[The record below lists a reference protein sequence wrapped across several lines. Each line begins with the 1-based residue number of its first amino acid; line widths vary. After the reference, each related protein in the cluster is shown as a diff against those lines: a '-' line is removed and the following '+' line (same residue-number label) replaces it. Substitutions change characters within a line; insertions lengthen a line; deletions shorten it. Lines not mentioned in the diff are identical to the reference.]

1 MALFLQHVIDAIT
14 YGSQFALYALG
25 IALIFGIMGLI
36 NFAHGELI
44 MVGAYTIILIGQ
56 PPWPVVVIAT
66 IAVAI
71 VFALGMERVAFR
83 PLRSANPSTLLIA
96 SFAVSYG
103 LQNLAILI
111 EGSAPQGTSVSTWLS
126 ESVQIGSVSIP
137 KLDVVTIGVT
147 LVLLVA
153 LGLFL
158 QRTRMGVQMRA
169 AAEDFRMARI
179 LGVKANTVIATA
191 FAMSGLLAGIGA
203 YLLVAQTGEVAPDIG
218 TNPVLYAFVATV
230 LGGMGS
236 LRGAVLGGYVF
247 GAIFVGLQAYLP
259 LELRSY
265 RDAFAFA
272 AVIVMLLVRPQG
284 LDRRQVDGDPRLML
298 GRAVLT
304 GIRAVWPLPALLVL
318 VVLAAEIVWA
328 TSGPVT
334 KGVVVVAL
342 INLIL
347 VVGLYVFVGNSG
359 VFSFGSIGFAAI
371 GAYTA
376 GLLVIPS
383 EQKEI
388 LQPDL
393 PGFIAQHEFRKRRRD
408 ADGRPR
414 GGDRRRRVRD
424 PADALE
430 RLLPQV
436 LRRSRCS

>member
-44 MVGAYTIILIGQ
+44 MVGAYTLVLIGH
-56 PPWPVVVIAT
+56 PPWPVMVVAT
-66 IAVAI
+66 VAVAI
-71 VFALGMERVAFR
+71 VFALGMDRVAFR
-83 PLRSANPSTLLIA
+83 PLRGANPATLLIA

-103 LQNLAILI
+103 LQNMAILI
-111 EGSAPQGTSVSTWLS
+111 EGSAPKGTSVSTWLS
-126 ESVQIGSVSIP
+126 ESVEIGSLSIP
-137 KLDVVTIGVT
+137 KLDLVTVGVT
-147 LVLLVA
+147 LVLLIA

-179 LGVKANTVIATA
+179 LGVNANVVIATA
-191 FAMSGLLAGIGA
+191 FGMSGLLAGIGA

-218 TNPVLYAFVATV
+218 SNPVLYAFVATV

-284 LDRRQVDGDPRLML
+284 L
-298 GRAVLT
+298 
-304 GIRAVWPLPALLVL
+304 
-318 VVLAAEIVWA
+318 IVA
-328 TSGPVT
+328 RSTVS
-334 KGVVVVAL
+334 
-342 INLIL
+342 
-347 VVGLYVFVGNSG
+347 
-359 VFSFGSIGFAAI
+359 
-371 GAYTA
+371 
-376 GLLVIPS
+376 
-383 EQKEI
+383 
-388 LQPDL
+388 
-393 PGFIAQHEFRKRRRD
+393 
-408 ADGRPR
+408 
-414 GGDRRRRVRD
+414 RV
-424 PADALE
+424 
-430 RLLPQV
+430 
-436 LRRSRCS
+436 

>member
-44 MVGAYTIILIGQ
+44 MVGAYTIVLIGH

-66 IAVAI
+66 IAVA
-71 VFALGMERVAFR
+71 VSFALAMERVAFR
-83 PLRSANPSTLLIA
+83 PLRGANPATLLIA

-137 KLDVVTIGVT
+137 RLDLVTIAVT

-153 LGLFL
+153 LSLFL

-179 LGVKANTVIATA
+179 LGVNANTVIAIA
-191 FAMSGLLAGIGA
+191 FAMSGVLAGIGA
-203 YLLVAQTGEVAPDIG
+203 YLLVTQTGEVAPDIG
-218 TNPVLYAFVATV
+218 SNPVLYAFVATV

-284 LDRRQVDGDPRLML
+284 L
-298 GRAVLT
+298 
-304 GIRAVWPLPALLVL
+304 
-318 VVLAAEIVWA
+318 IVARSTA
-328 TSGPVT
+328 T
-334 KGVVVVAL
+334 
-342 INLIL
+342 
-347 VVGLYVFVGNSG
+347 
-359 VFSFGSIGFAAI
+359 
-371 GAYTA
+371 
-376 GLLVIPS
+376 
-383 EQKEI
+383 
-388 LQPDL
+388 
-393 PGFIAQHEFRKRRRD
+393 
-408 ADGRPR
+408 
-414 GGDRRRRVRD
+414 RV
-424 PADALE
+424 
-430 RLLPQV
+430 
-436 LRRSRCS
+436 

>member
-44 MVGAYTIILIGQ
+44 MVGAYTLVLIGH
-56 PPWPVVVIAT
+56 PPWPVMIAAT
-66 IAVAI
+66 IGVAI
-71 VFALGMERVAFR
+71 VFALGMERIAFR
-83 PLRSANPSTLLIA
+83 PLRGANPATLLIA

-103 LQNLAILI
+103 LQNMAILI
-111 EGSAPQGTSVSTWLS
+111 AGSAPKGTSVSTWLS

-137 KLDVVTIGVT
+137 KLDLVTVGVT
-147 LVLLVA
+147 LVLLLA

-179 LGVKANTVIATA
+179 LGVNANTVIATA
-191 FAMSGLLAGIGA
+191 FGISGLLAGIGA

-218 TNPVLYAFVATV
+218 SNPVLYAFVATV

-284 LDRRQVDGDPRLML
+284 L
-298 GRAVLT
+298 
-304 GIRAVWPLPALLVL
+304 
-318 VVLAAEIVWA
+318 IVA
-328 TSGPVT
+328 RSTVS
-334 KGVVVVAL
+334 
-342 INLIL
+342 
-347 VVGLYVFVGNSG
+347 
-359 VFSFGSIGFAAI
+359 
-371 GAYTA
+371 
-376 GLLVIPS
+376 
-383 EQKEI
+383 
-388 LQPDL
+388 
-393 PGFIAQHEFRKRRRD
+393 
-408 ADGRPR
+408 
-414 GGDRRRRVRD
+414 RV
-424 PADALE
+424 
-430 RLLPQV
+430 
-436 LRRSRCS
+436 

>member
-44 MVGAYTIILIGQ
+44 MVGAYTLVLIGHL
-56 PPWPVVVIAT
+56 PWPVMVVAT
-66 IAVAI
+66 VAVAI
-71 VFALGMERVAFR
+71 VFALGMDRVAFR
-83 PLRSANPSTLLIA
+83 PLRGANPATLLIA

-103 LQNLAILI
+103 LQNMAILI
-111 EGSAPQGTSVSTWLS
+111 EGSAPKGTSVSTWLS
-126 ESVQIGSVSIP
+126 ESVEIGSLSIP
-137 KLDVVTIGVT
+137 KLDLVTVGVT
-147 LVLLVA
+147 LVLLIA

-179 LGVKANTVIATA
+179 LGVNANVVIATA
-191 FAMSGLLAGIGA
+191 FGMSGLLAGIGA

-218 TNPVLYAFVATV
+218 SNPVLYAFVATV

-284 LDRRQVDGDPRLML
+284 L
-298 GRAVLT
+298 
-304 GIRAVWPLPALLVL
+304 
-318 VVLAAEIVWA
+318 IVA
-328 TSGPVT
+328 RSTVS
-334 KGVVVVAL
+334 
-342 INLIL
+342 
-347 VVGLYVFVGNSG
+347 
-359 VFSFGSIGFAAI
+359 
-371 GAYTA
+371 
-376 GLLVIPS
+376 
-383 EQKEI
+383 
-388 LQPDL
+388 
-393 PGFIAQHEFRKRRRD
+393 
-408 ADGRPR
+408 
-414 GGDRRRRVRD
+414 RV
-424 PADALE
+424 
-430 RLLPQV
+430 
-436 LRRSRCS
+436 

>member
-14 YGSQFALYALG
+14 FGSQVALYALG

-44 MVGAYTIILIGQ
+44 MVGAYTILLIGH
-56 PPWPVVVIAT
+56 PPWPVMLLAT
-66 IAVAI
+66 IGVAV
-71 VFALGMERVAFR
+71 VFALAMERVAFR
-83 PLRSANPSTLLIA
+83 PLRGASPSTLLIA

-111 EGSAPQGTSVSTWLS
+111 EGSAPKGVSVSTWLS

-137 KLDVVTIGVT
+137 KLDLVTIGVT
-147 LVLLVA
+147 LVLLIA
-153 LGLFL
+153 LSLFL

-191 FAMSGLLAGIGA
+191 FAISGLLAGIGA

-218 TNPVLYAFVATV
+218 SNPVLFAFVATV

-284 LDRRQVDGDPRLML
+284 LIVARS
-298 GRAVLT
+298 
-304 GIRAVWPLPALLVL
+304 
-318 VVLAAEIVWA
+318 AA
-328 TSGPVT
+328 T
-334 KGVVVVAL
+334 
-342 INLIL
+342 
-347 VVGLYVFVGNSG
+347 
-359 VFSFGSIGFAAI
+359 
-371 GAYTA
+371 
-376 GLLVIPS
+376 
-383 EQKEI
+383 
-388 LQPDL
+388 
-393 PGFIAQHEFRKRRRD
+393 
-408 ADGRPR
+408 
-414 GGDRRRRVRD
+414 RV
-424 PADALE
+424 
-430 RLLPQV
+430 
-436 LRRSRCS
+436 